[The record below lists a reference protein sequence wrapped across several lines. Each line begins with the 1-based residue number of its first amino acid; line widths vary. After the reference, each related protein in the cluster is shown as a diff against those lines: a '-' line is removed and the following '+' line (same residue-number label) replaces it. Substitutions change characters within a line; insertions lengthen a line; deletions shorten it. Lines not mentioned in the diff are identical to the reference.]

1 MFAKNAGNI
10 SRRKSVPRCDR
21 PGGTDSEYF
30 RNGATWPGRHLGG
43 DHLVY
48 YTQLAYSMKSMA
60 DAPMTVVE
68 TARFLKDVKPMM
80 SDSKREELVAF
91 VGANPQAGNVIPETG
106 GVRKIRW
113 ALAGRGK
120 RGGAR
125 VIYYY
130 QDERLPVFLLA
141 AYGKNEKAN
150 LTMAERNAM
159 KRLIPVLV
167 AGYSV
172 KDRRAR

>member
-1 MFAKNAGNI
+1 MLN
-10 SRRKSVPRCDR
+10 V
-21 PGGTDSEYF
+21 
-30 RNGATWPGRHLGG
+30 
-43 DHLVY
+43 
-48 YTQLAYSMKSMA
+48 
-60 DAPMTVVE
+60 PMTVVE
-68 TARFLKDVKPMM
+68 TARFLKDMKPMM
-80 SDSKREELVAF
+80 SDSARGELVAF
-91 VGANPQAGNVIPETG
+91 LGANPEAGEIIPETG

-130 QDERLPVFLLA
+130 HDGRLPVFLLA

-150 LTMAERNAM
+150 LSMAERNAM
-159 KRLIPVLV
+159 RRLIPPLV
-167 AGYSV
+167 AGYLA